1 MQVQL
6 LSSNTTVTMTNDDIA
21 FEIGLGFGVVTD
33 YFQNPNSIIKNLF
46 S

>member
-6 LSSNTTVTMTNDDIA
+6 LSFYTTVTITNNDIA
-21 FEIGLGFGVVTD
+21 FKIGLGFGVLID

>member
-6 LSSNTTVTMTNDDIA
+6 LSSNTTVTLTNNNIA
-21 FEIGLGFGVVTD
+21 FEIGLGFGVPID
-33 YFQNPNSIIKNLF
+33 YIQNPSLKKKI